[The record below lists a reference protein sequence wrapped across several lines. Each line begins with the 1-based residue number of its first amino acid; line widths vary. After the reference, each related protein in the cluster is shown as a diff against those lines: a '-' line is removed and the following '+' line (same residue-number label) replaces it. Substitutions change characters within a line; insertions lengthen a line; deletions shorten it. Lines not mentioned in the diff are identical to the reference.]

1 MDIGLA
7 AARARAQEESRPH
20 AAAARRDANAPQAV
34 EKKTRRMSG
43 VDVFIF
49 AAVGVGICFAAF
61 NFAVIQRTKVNPG
74 RTYQPANSPLI
85 AVQAE
90 LAKVEQIHATI
101 DTGAKAFLRAE
112 YTICVQFLLAFS
124 VLLLILT
131 TVGSSFAEG
140 LFTTIAFLVGGPGP
154 AGRWGR
160 VARRPR
166 GA

>member
-1 MDIGLA
+1 M
-7 AARARAQEESRPH
+7 
-20 AAAARRDANAPQAV
+20 
-34 EKKTRRMSG
+34 TG

-49 AAVGVGICFAAF
+49 AAVGVGICFAAY

-74 RTYQPANSPLI
+74 RPYQPANSPLI

-140 LFTTIAFLVGGPGP
+140 LFTTVAFLVGGFTSIASGLC
-154 AGRWGR
+154 GML
-160 VARRPR
+160 VAVDANARTTVAAASEPV
-166 GA
+166 

>member
-1 MDIGLA
+1 M
-7 AARARAQEESRPH
+7 
-20 AAAARRDANAPQAV
+20 
-34 EKKTRRMSG
+34 TG

-49 AAVGVGICFAAF
+49 AAVGVGICFAAY

-112 YTICVQFLLAFS
+112 YTICVQFLLAFPCS
-124 VLLLILT
+124 Y
-131 TVGSSFAEG
+131 SS
-140 LFTTIAFLVGGPGP
+140 
-154 AGRWGR
+154 
-160 VARRPR
+160 
-166 GA
+166 

>member
-1 MDIGLA
+1 M
-7 AARARAQEESRPH
+7 
-20 AAAARRDANAPQAV
+20 
-34 EKKTRRMSG
+34 TG

-140 LFTTIAFLVGGPGP
+140 LFTTVAFLVGGFTSIASGLCGMLV
-154 AGRWGR
+154 AVDANARTTGRGR
-160 VARRPR
+160 V
-166 GA
+166 GAPVAVDGGVQCRL

>member
-1 MDIGLA
+1 M
-7 AARARAQEESRPH
+7 
-20 AAAARRDANAPQAV
+20 
-34 EKKTRRMSG
+34 TG

-49 AAVGVGICFAAF
+49 AAVGVGICFAAY

-140 LFTTIAFLVGGPGP
+140 LFTTVAFLVGGCVEINQCVGCTRQFFTKSFLGDD
-154 AGRWGR
+154 AAD
-160 VARRPR
+160 VARSSGEEPASPR
-166 GA
+166 HRAGVASMAWRTTR